1 MSAKNNTTEEVT
13 NYDPVAEVL
22 QKEISSLEFDVKY
35 HREKFQSSE
44 VRLEVMRTALAKQ
57 LNS

>member
-22 QKEISSLEFDVKY
+22 QKEISSLEFDVQY
-35 HREKFQSSE
+35 HREKLDSSE
-44 VRLEVMRTALAKQ
+44 VRLEVMRKALAKQ

>member
-1 MSAKNNTTEEVT
+1 MSTKNTATEEVT

-22 QKEISSLEFDVKY
+22 QKEISSLEFDVNY
-35 HREKFQSSE
+35 HREKLESSE
-44 VRLEVMRTALAKQ
+44 VRLEVMRKALAKQ

>member
-1 MSAKNNTTEEVT
+1 MSTKKNTTEEVT

-22 QKEISSLEFDVKY
+22 QKEISSLEFDVQY
-35 HREKFQSSE
+35 HREKLDSSE
-44 VRLEVMRTALAKQ
+44 VRLGVMRTALAKQ

>member
-1 MSAKNNTTEEVT
+1 MSTKNTTTEEVT

-35 HREKFQSSE
+35 HREKLDSSE

-57 LNS
+57 LKS